1 MSTPKTPGAVMV
13 AGTARRQLI
22 VLVGTIVVLAA
33 WNVELRGLV
42 PGNIRVWV
50 NAALGLVL
58 LVPAYW
64 SGLSSNQ
71 LGLER
76 RNLRPGLLWGGA
88 TLLILLAVITGAS
101 QFSNANQ
108 LFSTPRTSISL
119 ASLWFQA
126 LVAIPVGTVIIEEI
140 AFRGVLLG
148 LFLARWSGIIA
159 VVASSFLFGLWHIEG
174 VVASTNGSAGHVA
187 LAAFGTFVA
196 TFVAG
201 LVFCWLRLR
210 SGSLL
215 ASALAHIGTNSIA
228 LVTAWYLAH

>member
-1 MSTPKTPGAVMV
+1 VGWS
-13 AGTARRQLI
+13 RRQLV
-22 VLVGTIVVLAA
+22 VLFGTIVVLAA

-42 PGNIRVWV
+42 PGNIRVWA
-50 NAALGLVL
+50 NAALGLAL

-64 SGLSSNQ
+64 SRLSSNQ
-71 LGLER
+71 LGLDR
-76 RNLRPGLLWGGA
+76 RTLRSGLLWGGA

-101 QFSNANQ
+101 QFSNADH

-126 LVAIPVGTVIIEEI
+126 LVAIPVGTVIVEEI

-148 LFLARWSGIIA
+148 LFLVRWSGLIA
-159 VVASSFLFGLWHIEG
+159 VFASSFLFGLWHIEG
-174 VVASTNGSAGHVA
+174 VVSSTNGGAGHVA
-187 LAAFGTFVA
+187 LAVVGTFFA
-196 TFVAG
+196 TFLAG
-201 LVFCWLRLR
+201 LGFCWLRLR